1 MDEATACGASAWRL
15 TAATR
20 TGDEAGAAPKL
31 AKGPILAAV
40 ARRGIPNLVEA
51 TLFPAILFVVV
62 LAVIGT
68 GAAMIAVLAWS
79 YGAILRRVLR
89 GRRVPAILVLATLGL
104 TIRTLVGLASGST
117 FAYFV
122 QPIATTVALA
132 VLFIGSVIVGR
143 PVIGHLADDFCPIS
157 PEVAT
162 RPAVLRLFA
171 GLTVLW
177 AVVHV
182 LTAATTFGL
191 LVSMSVPM
199 FVTLKTIACFAI
211 TAAAIVVTI
220 VWALDT
226 ARREDL
232 VFARHDPTL
241 VPVPVPLP
249 V

>member
-1 MDEATACGASAWRL
+1 MDEAVARRASAWTL
-15 TAATR
+15 TAAAR
-20 TGDEAGAAPKL
+20 TSDDSTAAPRL

-51 TLFPAILFVVV
+51 TIFPAVLFVVV
-62 LAVIGT
+62 LATLGT

-79 YGAILRRVLR
+79 YGAILRRLLL

-132 VLFIGSVIVGR
+132 ALFLGSVFVRR
-143 PVIGHLADDFCPIS
+143 PVIGRLADDFCPIS
-157 PEVAT
+157 AEVAT
-162 RPAVLRLFA
+162 RPAIMRLFT

-177 AVVHV
+177 AGVHV
-182 LTAATTFGL
+182 ATAATTFGM
-191 LVSMSVPM
+191 LVSLSVPM

-211 TAAAIVVTI
+211 TAAAIVVTV
-220 VWALDT
+220 VWALNT

-232 VFARHDPTL
+232 VFAPHDPAPVL
-241 VPVPVPLP
+241 VVVPA
-249 V
+249 

>member
-1 MDEATACGASAWRL
+1 MDGASAFRASAWSL
-15 TAATR
+15 TAA
-20 TGDEAGAAPKL
+20 APNAAAEGGGPKL

-51 TLFPAILFVVV
+51 TIFPAVLFVVV

-104 TIRTLVGLASGST
+104 TIRTLIGLASGST

-132 VLFIGSVIVGR
+132 ALFIGSVVIGR
-143 PVIGHLADDFCPIS
+143 PVIGHLAHDFCPIS
-157 PEVAT
+157 PEVAS

-177 AVVHV
+177 AGVHV
-182 LTAATTFGL
+182 LTAATTFGM

-211 TAAAIVVTI
+211 TAAAIVVTV
-220 VWALDT
+220 VWALGT

-232 VFARHDPTL
+232 VFARHQ
-241 VPVPVPLP
+241 PVPAAA
-249 V
+249 

>member
-1 MDEATACGASAWRL
+1 MDGASASRASAWSL
-15 TAATR
+15 TAGAPS
-20 TGDEAGAAPKL
+20 GDALDAGPKL

-51 TLFPAILFVVV
+51 TIFPAVLFVVV
-62 LAVIGT
+62 LAAIGT

-79 YGAILRRVLR
+79 YGAILRRLLR

-122 QPIATTVALA
+122 QPIATTVVLA
-132 VLFIGSVIVGR
+132 ALFIGSVVVGR
-143 PVIGHLADDFCPIS
+143 PVIGRLADDFCPIS
-157 PEVAT
+157 PEVAG
-162 RPAVLRLFA
+162 RPAVLRLFT

-177 AVVHV
+177 AGVHV

>member
-1 MDEATACGASAWRL
+1 MDGASAFRASAWSL
-15 TAATR
+15 TAGAPDRDTS
-20 TGDEAGAAPKL
+20 DAAPKL

-51 TLFPAILFVVV
+51 TIFPAVLFVVV
-62 LAVIGT
+62 LTVIGT

-79 YGAILRRVLR
+79 YGAILRRTLR

-132 VLFIGSVIVGR
+132 VLFIGSVVVGR

-157 PEVAT
+157 PEVAG
-162 RPAVLRLFA
+162 RPAILRLFA

-177 AVVHV
+177 AGVHV

-211 TAAAIVVTI
+211 TAAAIVVTV
-220 VWALDT
+220 VWALGT

-232 VFARHDPTL
+232 VFALHEPVPIL
-241 VPVPVPLP
+241 VPVPA
-249 V
+249 

>member
-1 MDEATACGASAWRL
+1 MDDVTARGASAWRL
-15 TAATR
+15 TAAAR
-20 TGDEAGAAPKL
+20 TGEDAADAPKL

-51 TLFPAILFVVV
+51 TIFPAILFVAV
-62 LAVIGT
+62 LATIGT

-89 GRRVPAILVLATLGL
+89 GRRIPAILVLATLGL

-132 VLFIGSVIVGR
+132 VLFIGSVVVGR

-157 PEVAT
+157 PEVAG
-162 RPAVLRLFA
+162 RPAVLRIFA

-177 AVVHV
+177 AGVHV
-182 LTAATTFGL
+182 LTAATTFGM
-191 LVSMSVPM
+191 LVSLSVPM

-211 TAAAIVVTI
+211 TAAAIVVTV
-220 VWALDT
+220 VWALGT

-232 VFARHDPTL
+232 VFARHDL
-241 VPVPVPLP
+241 VPALTPVPA
-249 V
+249 

>member
-1 MDEATACGASAWRL
+1 MDGASASRASAWSL
-15 TAATR
+15 TADAPN
-20 TGDEAGAAPKL
+20 GDASGPGRKL

-51 TLFPAILFVVV
+51 TIFPAILFVVV
-62 LAVIGT
+62 LTVIGT

-132 VLFIGSVIVGR
+132 ALFIGSVVVGR
-143 PVIGHLADDFCPIS
+143 PVIGRLADDFCPIS
-157 PEVAT
+157 PEVAG

-177 AVVHV
+177 AGVHV
-182 LTAATTFGL
+182 LTAVTTFGM
-191 LVSMSVPM
+191 LVSLSVPM
-199 FVTLKTIACFAI
+199 FVTLKTIASFAI
-211 TAAAIVVTI
+211 TAAAIVVTV
-220 VWALDT
+220 VWALGT

-232 VFARHDPTL
+232 VFARHDPT
-241 VPVPVPLP
+241 PLP
-249 V
+249 VPIAV

>member
-1 MDEATACGASAWRL
+1 MDGASAFRASAWSL
-15 TAATR
+15 TAAASN
-20 TGDEAGAAPKL
+20 GDGPGAGPKL

-51 TLFPAILFVVV
+51 TIFPAVLFVVV
-62 LAVIGT
+62 LGVIGT

-79 YGAILRRVLR
+79 YGAILHRVLR

-132 VLFIGSVIVGR
+132 ALFLGSVMIGR
-143 PVIGHLADDFCPIS
+143 PVIGHLAHDFCPIS
-157 PEVAT
+157 PEVAS
-162 RPAVLRLFA
+162 RPAVLRLVA

-177 AVVHV
+177 AGVHV
-182 LTAATTFGL
+182 LTAATTFGM
-191 LVSMSVPM
+191 LVSLSVPM

-211 TAAAIVVTI
+211 TAGAIVVTV
-220 VWALDT
+220 VWALGT

-232 VFARHDPTL
+232 VFARHDATL
-241 VPVPVPLP
+241 IPAPLAA
-249 V
+249 